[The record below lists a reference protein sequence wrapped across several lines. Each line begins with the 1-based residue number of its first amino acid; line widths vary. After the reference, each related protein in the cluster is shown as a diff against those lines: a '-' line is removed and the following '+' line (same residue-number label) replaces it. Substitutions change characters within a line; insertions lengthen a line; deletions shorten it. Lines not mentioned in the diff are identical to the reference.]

1 MAALHEDRRKSHLLV
16 VAMIPCVLLSGC
28 SEQFVEKG
36 PTLQDAL
43 DAPAADLALGYL
55 TVKHTLRFVEIGE
68 RATVT
73 IGNATINKNNVEEYK
88 AKYGERLSLYRT
100 AIEQRGFKT
109 VAGTYNGKATE
120 SCARSNALWAALIQ
134 QQAHKVIEITQEEM
148 DAEVIIFIDHEGK
161 ERSLKNQAAVAD
173 SGMALNEMTN
183 SDYYFKGEVRDN
195 IIVFKP
201 DLSVLRT
208 WPKWAGP
215 PDRKDLEDCAVTLER
230 RAESAQE

>member
-1 MAALHEDRRKSHLLV
+1 MAAAYDNRRKRHLFL
-16 VAMIPCVLLSGC
+16 VAMIPYLLLSGC
-28 SEQFVEKG
+28 SEQFVAKE

-55 TVKHTLRFVEIGE
+55 SVKHTLRFVEIGE

-73 IGNATINKNNVEEYK
+73 IGNTTINKSNVEEYK
-88 AKYGERLSLYRT
+88 AKYGERLLLYRE

-109 VAGTYNGKATE
+109 VAGKYSGKATE

-134 QQAHKVIEITQEEM
+134 QQGHKAIEITQEEM
-148 DAEVIIFIDHEGK
+148 DAEVIIFFEREGK

-230 RAESAQE
+230 IAA